1 MAQPSPSKP
10 NPMHVTAAV
19 IFQDGKVLVARRA
32 PGFRHAGGW
41 EFPGGKI
48 EPGESPESCLAR
60 ELAEEFG
67 IAARVGRLVARSDY
81 AYDFAT
87 VRIHA
92 YEVEWTSGEMVPRD
106 HDAVAWVRPKELLTV
121 DLLPADLPI
130 ARRIVEMAGTGRNA
144 I

>member
-1 MAQPSPSKP
+1 MPQIHAPKP
-10 NPMHVTAAV
+10 TPMHVTAAV

-32 PGFRHAGGW
+32 PGFRHAGVW

-67 IAARVGRLVARSDY
+67 IATRVGGLVIRSDY

-92 YEVEWTSGEMVPRD
+92 YRVEWLSGEMTPRD
-106 HDAVAWVRPKELLTV
+106 HDAIEWVCPEALLTM
-121 DLLPADLPI
+121 DLLPADIPI
-130 ARRIVEMAGTGRNA
+130 ARRITENPAAGNGDG
-144 I
+144 

>member
-1 MAQPSPSKP
+1 MTRSPISKP
-10 NPMHVTAAV
+10 TPMHVTAAV
-19 IFQDGKVLVARRA
+19 LFQDGKVLVARRA

-67 IAARVGRLVARSDY
+67 ITTRVGPLVARSDY

-92 YEVEWTSGEMVPRD
+92 YEVEWISGEMVPRD
-106 HDAVAWVRPKELLTV
+106 HDLVAWVRPEELMAV

-130 ARRIVEMAGTGRNA
+130 ARRIVEISGAGRNA
-144 I
+144 V